1 MANKPLSQ
9 LKGACSCQSV
19 PLGLLPPAMRS
30 FQMSDLEDFEDGP
43 PIRTAKEV
51 RRLSDHELADCIGE
65 QQFLLDLCANNN
77 QPSDPVTQE
86 LNANLD
92 RLDAELDRRLR
103 VGTFNFDEV
112 CSDEAVKSSS
122 ILPSSARQSK
132 RPRFPDVYLNYG
144 MLVCVAT
151 GAILGYFLSPVSGI
165 AGAFVGLLLGI
176 CLPGALAI
184 VAAAVY
190 FFLSSLI
197 RLVRFW

>member
-1 MANKPLSQ
+1 
-9 LKGACSCQSV
+9 
-19 PLGLLPPAMRS
+19 MRS

-65 QQFLLDLCANNN
+65 QQFLLDLYANNN

-112 CSDEAVKSSS
+112 CSDEAVKPSS
-122 ILPSSARQSK
+122 ILPFSARQSK

-144 MLVCVAT
+144 MPVCAAI
-151 GAILGYFLSPVSGI
+151 GAFLGYFLSPFSGI
-165 AGAFVGLLLGI
+165 AGAFGGLLLGF
-176 CLPGALAI
+176 CLPPSLVIVVSAL
-184 VAAAVY
+184 Y
-190 FFLSSLI
+190 FMFFSIIRLI
-197 RLVRFW
+197 RPW

>member
-1 MANKPLSQ
+1 MSNKPLNQ

-51 RRLSDHELADCIGE
+51 RRLSDHELADCIGD
-65 QQFLLDLCANNN
+65 QQFLLDLYANNN
-77 QPSDPVTQE
+77 QPSDPVTQD

-103 VGTFNFDEV
+103 VGTFNFDDV
-112 CSDEAVKSSS
+112 CSDEAVKPSS
-122 ILPSSARQSK
+122 IPSSTRQSK

-144 MLVCVAT
+144 MPVCAAI
-151 GAILGYFLSPVSGI
+151 GAFLGYFLSPFSGI
-165 AGAFVGLLLGI
+165 AGAFGGLLLGF
-176 CLPGALAI
+176 CLPPSLVIVVSAL
-184 VAAAVY
+184 Y
-190 FFLSSLI
+190 FMFFSIIRLI
-197 RLVRFW
+197 RPW